1 MPIFPGPYTQTDM
14 ISRQVRQLPP
24 TNHYPRNKPRHTISQ
39 HQIAAATKQQQRH
52 RVMFQPLLQ
61 LLQLISGMNFSVV
74 LSHCWQPERIQ
85 GLQGIFSPE
94 L

>member
-1 MPIFPGPYTQTDM
+1 M
-14 ISRQVRQLPP
+14 L
-24 TNHYPRNKPRHTISQ
+24 
-39 HQIAAATKQQQRH
+39 
-52 RVMFQPLLQ
+52 QPLLQ